1 MDIKHIVLSSAAHNG
16 INMVGILY
24 QAEHQKIIQYN
35 KIKTVYGT
43 SAGAIVLALWLTR
56 IDKEPLYEFIIGC
69 PWGKTYK
76 PSPNIINGLLNEKGF
91 FSIEHLTTILSPVFK
106 SQGIDINIT
115 LMEFYKYTNI
125 EFHIFSTNSNTFKCV
140 DMSHKTYPDLKL
152 FEAIYMSSSIPIV
165 FKPLFF
171 NDCYMIDG
179 GITMGYPLT
188 PCVENGAKE
197 DNILGVNV
205 FRPNIPHL
213 DKDCD
218 FIKYVA
224 HLINMGSQQLLKT
237 NQPEIMNQ
245 LIINASLITD
255 DIDAIFNDHEKRR
268 ELIISGEEC
277 VDSFLKSSV

>member
-24 QAEHQKIIQYN
+24 QSEYRKLIQRDKIQ
-35 KIKTVYGT
+35 TVYGT

-76 PSPNIINGLLNEKGF
+76 PSSNIINGLLNEKGF
-91 FSIEHLTTILSPVFK
+91 LSIEHLTNILSPVFK
-106 SQGIDINIT
+106 SQEININIT

-125 EFHIFSTNSNTFKCV
+125 EFHIFSTNSNNFQHV

-152 FEAIYMSSSIPIV
+152 FDAIYMSSSIPIV

-171 NDCYMIDG
+171 NDCYMVDG
-179 GITMGYPLT
+179 GITMGYPIT
-188 PCVENGAKE
+188 PCIENGAKE

-205 FRPNIPHL
+205 FRPEMPHL
-213 DKDCD
+213 KKDCD

-224 HLINMGSQQLLKT
+224 HLINIGSQQLLKT
-237 NQPEIMNQ
+237 NQPKITNQ
-245 LIINASLITD
+245 IIINASLITD
-255 DIDAIFNDHEKRR
+255 DIDIIFNNREKRR
-268 ELIISGEEC
+268 ELIISGEEN
-277 VDSFLKSSV
+277 VDSFLKGGV